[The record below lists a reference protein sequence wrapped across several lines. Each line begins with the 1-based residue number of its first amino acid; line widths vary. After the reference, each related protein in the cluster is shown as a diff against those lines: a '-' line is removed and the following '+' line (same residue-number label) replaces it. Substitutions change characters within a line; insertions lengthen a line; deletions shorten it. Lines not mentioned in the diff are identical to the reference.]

1 VEQSGD
7 ELEHLER
14 LVVELAGQGLDA
26 RLVRRRA
33 GSHVVVASPG
43 DPALNVR
50 VLCGVAADGGLCFW
64 WPWRQ
69 PVGPVGELG
78 CVAGKIMTVLR
89 PVEGAG

>member
-1 VEQSGD
+1 VEQNGD

-33 GSHVVVASPG
+33 RSHVVVASPD
-43 DPALNVR
+43 DPALNER
-50 VLCGVAADGGLCFW
+50 VLCRATEDSGWCFW

-69 PVGPVGELG
+69 PIGSVDDLG
-78 CVAGKIMTVLR
+78 AVVEKIMTVLR
-89 PVEGAG
+89 PVEGAR

>member
-1 VEQSGD
+1 MEQSGV

-33 GSHVVVASPG
+33 GSHVLVASPD
-43 DPALNVR
+43 DPALNER
-50 VLCGVAADGGLCFW
+50 VLCGAAADGGLCFL

-69 PVGPVGELG
+69 PIGPVGELG
-78 CVAGKIMTVLR
+78 VVAGKIKVVLR